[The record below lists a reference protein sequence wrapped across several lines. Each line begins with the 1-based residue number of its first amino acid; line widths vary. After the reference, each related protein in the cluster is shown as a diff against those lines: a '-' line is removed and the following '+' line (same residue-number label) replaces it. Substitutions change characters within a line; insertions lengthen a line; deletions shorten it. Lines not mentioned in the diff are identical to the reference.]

1 MNAVIYCRVSSREQV
16 EGTSL
21 ESQESACRDYAR
33 RHNLTVQKV
42 FVGQGESAKFADRP
56 ELLELLNYCKNRA
69 HKVDMLLVWKI
80 DRFARNVEDHFA
92 IKATLRKY
100 AVNVVSVTEP
110 IQSDPTGRLM
120 ETILAGFAQFDNDI
134 RAARAKLGMA
144 HRLREGIWPW
154 MPPLGYLAPKA
165 GRKIH
170 PDRPDPERF
179 EPLRKAWKLFL
190 TGAYTKAAIVRML
203 RQWDVRGYQGEP
215 ITPQTLDQMFA
226 NPFYAGVLQDPW
238 SGAEHKGR
246 HQPMISVREF
256 ARAQRMI
263 AGRANSVRHN
273 RFHPDF
279 PLRGHVRCPSCHTP
293 MSASYSRGRTKRYA
307 YYDCRNP
314 DCPTLRKSYPA
325 AAVHR
330 EFSQFLMQQ
339 SVPAKVIDTTLDVVV
354 AASRRD
360 DAESRKAAARTS
372 AQIERLKRQINE
384 LVMMRSQQLI
394 SDADFVANKQSI
406 QDELDELRANQY
418 EKSVSRLTDADRD
431 GLRGWFGH
439 LDKLWYSLPPQ
450 EQSGFATMMLRDG
463 YIFQNLRTAELA
475 LLFRTFGPSGGGLS
489 RVVDL
494 DRDTAN
500 QLVREIRAFLAIVS
514 NIDESVKDAA

>member
-56 ELLELLNYCKNRA
+56 ELLELLNYCKNRK
-69 HKVDMLLVWKI
+69 HKIEVLLVWKI

-154 MPPLGYLAPKA
+154 MPPLGYLPPKA
-165 GRKIH
+165 GRKIQ

-179 EPLRKAWKLFL
+179 EPLQKAWKLFL
-190 TGAYTKAAIVRML
+190 SGAYSKADIVRML
-203 RQWDVRGYQGEP
+203 RQWDVRGHEGGP
-215 ITPQTLDQMFA
+215 ITAQTLDQIFA
-226 NPFYAGVLQDPW
+226 NPFYAGILQDPW
-238 SGAEHKGR
+238 TGAEHKGR
-246 HQPMISVREF
+246 HVLMVSAQEF
-256 ARAQRMI
+256 ARVQRII
-263 AGRANSVRHN
+263 ARRSNSTRHN

-279 PLRGHVRCPSCHTP
+279 PLRGHVQCPSCHTP
-293 MSASYSRGRTKRYA
+293 MTGAFSRGRTKRYA

-314 DCPTLRKSYPA
+314 DCPTERKSYPT

-330 EFSQFLMQQ
+330 EFSEFLARQ
-339 SVPAKVIDTTLDVVV
+339 SLPAHVVD
-354 AASRRD
+354 AALN
-360 DAESRKAAARTS
+360 AVKAAHFESQEAVKKITVRRHAT
-372 AQIERLKRQINE
+372 IERLKRQMNE
-384 LVMMRSQQLI
+384 LIVMRSEQLI
-394 SDADFVANKQSI
+394 ADEDFVTHRDALRRQMS
-406 QDELDELRANQY
+406 ELRADEFEN
-418 EKSVSRLTDADRD
+418 SVRPLTSEEEDDLRAWMADLNRLWQD
-431 GLRGWFGH
+431 
-439 LDKLWYSLPPQ
+439 LPPR
-450 EQSGFATMMLRDG
+450 ERHGFATLIFGSG
-463 YIFQNLRTAELA
+463 YVFQNLRTANPA
-475 LLFRTFGPSGGGLS
+475 LLFRTFGPSERRLSKVVRPEGLEPS
-489 RVVDL
+489 TPTL
-494 DRDTAN
+494 KASCSTN
-500 QLVREIRAFLAIVS
+500 
-514 NIDESVKDAA
+514 